1 MLSQTSATLL
11 LTLFNAPGILA
22 SSFFGYLS
30 DKKRFSLSPT
40 TVTSISAVSS
50 ALSTFLFWGL
60 TSKGSMALLVLFSIT
75 FGFFAG
81 GYSATWGGVIN
92 ELEHEAAQR
101 NEAID
106 TGMLY
111 GLLNGARGVGYV
123 SGGLAGVP
131 LLKAGSTSS
140 VGSFGYGTTYG
151 PLIIF
156 TGLSSVFGGW
166 GLLWKWINF

>member
-1 MLSQTSATLL
+1 
-11 LTLFNAPGILA
+11 
-22 SSFFGYLS
+22 
-30 DKKRFSLSPT
+30 
-40 TVTSISAVSS
+40 
-50 ALSTFLFWGL
+50 
-60 TSKGSMALLVLFSIT
+60 MALLVLFSIT

-92 ELEHEAAQR
+92 EMEKEAANR

-131 LLKAGSTSS
+131 LLKAGNG
-140 VGSFGYGTTYG
+140 VAIGGFGYGTAYG
-151 PLIIF
+151 PLIVF
-156 TGLSSVFGGW
+156 TGLASVFGGW
-166 GLLWKWINF
+166 GVLWKWRSIL

>member
-1 MLSQTSATLL
+1 
-11 LTLFNAPGILA
+11 
-22 SSFFGYLS
+22 
-30 DKKRFSLSPT
+30 
-40 TVTSISAVSS
+40 
-50 ALSTFLFWGL
+50 
-60 TSKGSMALLVLFSIT
+60 MALLVLFSIT

-92 ELEHEAAQR
+92 ELEREAAQR
-101 NEAID
+101 NEAVD

-111 GLLNGARGVGYV
+111 GLLNGARGIGYV

-140 VGSFGYGTTYG
+140 MGNFGYGTTYG
-151 PLIIF
+151 PLIVF

-166 GLLWKWINF
+166 GLLWKWNWKKLLHLM